1 MLLTAAALP
10 LLAWSAPPMLGGVA
24 RCACPRVIGRTV
36 MEAEDDYSVEFST
49 PPPMA
54 MPGPGMSP
62 CSIKVIGVGGGGG
75 NTLNRMVSA
84 AGGR

>member
-1 MLLTAAALP
+1 MLLCTSPVDAYDLARAQPLPDIITAAAP
-10 LLAWSAPPMLGGVA
+10 SEPPAAEAPMP
-24 RCACPRVIGRTV
+24 
-36 MEAEDDYSVEFST
+36 D
-49 PPPMA
+49 PMA
-54 MPGPGMSP
+54 PGMSP